1 MIRAAIPD
9 AVEARAPFLITPRE
23 LVDVT
28 AAFEA
33 VVTSLATSMPVKVPC
48 GDAAGRCSRT

>member
-1 MIRAAIPD
+1 MAETFADAI
-9 AVEARAPFLITPRE
+9 EARTPFLMTPKE

-33 VVTSLATSMPVKVPC
+33 VVTSLATGAPVAVP
-48 GDAAGRCSRT
+48 